1 MHFLPQLHRG
11 NITICYSKETFV
23 TDSAT
28 EFRQLSFC
36 GNHAHIWVHSKRK
49 EQQEG
54 GPNLAKG
61 ITSTTRGNPPAT
73 AIIRI
78 RPEEITHGTL
88 MWHLLHSVQVTNVV
102 KRINAWGQPSM
113 QTKNLWLHLNKDSS
127 NWSSQLFTYSE
138 KLQHIVLFPF
148 SCTSVLLYTI
158 CIIFRARIGVRMTST
173 PDFTT

>member
-1 MHFLPQLHRG
+1 MSSCSNHWQIWVYSQRNKHHRG
-11 NITICYSKETFV
+11 
-23 TDSAT
+23 SAY
-28 EFRQLSFC
+28 
-36 GNHAHIWVHSKRK
+36 
-49 EQQEG
+49 
-54 GPNLAKG
+54 LAKG
-61 ITSTTRGNPPAT
+61 VASTSRRNAPAT

-78 RPEEITHGTL
+78 RPQEITHGTL

-127 NWSSQLFTYSE
+127 NWSSHLFTYSE
-138 KLQHIVLFPF
+138 KLHRIVLFSF

-173 PDFTT
+173 PDFNS